1 MNLLPVTSLP
11 SSGGM
16 SPGVHA
22 MLLFLAALVLLL
34 AGHVVR
40 LARWSILMRQAGHP
54 RLGEGFMALTLGYV
68 IDAVVPLRLGEIA
81 RGLYYARRTGT
92 DAPFVLAS
100 IIVERTLDLV
110 AVWAL
115 TMLLVATGVFA
126 ALSPLTDTALTLCT
140 VALVLL
146 VARATSRSARFRR
159 VAWLGVSVFNPAI
172 RVMLLDTLWSVLE
185 VFRESR
191 TRWLLIA
198 VQSAAMWALY
208 LAAFTVLAASLGLGL
223 DQVFRGTVGS
233 PLLPMIVPLLRQGG
247 DAGLGLVAFS
257 FAPLLLFLAYV
268 GAKQQ
273 LGVSAWNAVSWM
285 QDPRLYADPVP
296 RSKSHFRD
304 RQHYGE
310 FLVRRFDGTNDLVAD
325 FEGNAIRDIVVQ
337 RMLRGGSDALTVM
350 VQLRDQ
356 LLIRKYASGPAAAK
370 LEAQCAWLERHSN
383 ILPAVRIV
391 ERSRSEQRFL
401 YDMEYSRTSRDL
413 FDMVHMSDVET
424 SWRTLEDVMGAMS
437 AFHAQTSAGVADP
450 ACTSRYAREK
460 VTANLR
466 AIKAAAP
473 EFFLRDTVRVNGI
486 AFDLPLLDRFA
497 DGDFVAE
504 RLRRREV
511 ATIHGDLTIE
521 NILADPAR
529 PAGWFLIDPNV
540 GNVFESPLL
549 DYAKLMQS
557 LHLGYESL
565 NRDLS
570 CSFTGGTLS
579 FPNTRSAQYATLYE
593 RTTDWLRERFG
604 EDGLREIRLHEI
616 VHYFRLTPYKF
627 RKSAEAGLVF
637 LGCLC
642 LLVKEYVDEY
652 ETC

>member
-1 MNLLPVTSLP
+1 MNIFSMDTDAM
-11 SSGGM
+11 SSGTE
-16 SPGVHA
+16 A
-22 MLLFLAALVLLL
+22 ILLFLAALVLLL
-34 AGHVVR
+34 VGHVMR

-81 RGLYYARRTGT
+81 RGVYYARRTDT
-92 DAPFVLAS
+92 DTAFVLAS
-100 IIVERTLDLV
+100 IIVERTLDLI

-115 TMLLVATGVFA
+115 TMLLMATGLFGTVSIMA
-126 ALSPLTDTALTLCT
+126 ETLLTLG
-140 VALVLL
+140 VAAVLALV
-146 VARATSRSARFRR
+146 AFATSRSARFRR
-159 VAWLGVSVFNPAI
+159 MAWLSFSVFSPTI
-172 RVMLLDTLWSVLE
+172 RVTLLDTLWSVVE

-198 VQSAAMWALY
+198 VQSTVMWAFY
-208 LAAFTVLAASLGLGL
+208 MGAFTVLAWSLGIGL
-223 DQVFRGTVGS
+223 DAVFRATVAS
-233 PLLPMIVPLLRQGG
+233 PLLPMVVPLLRQGG
-247 DAGLGLVAFS
+247 AAGLGMVVFS

-273 LGVSAWNAVSWM
+273 LGVSAWSAVSWM
-285 QDPRLYADPVP
+285 QDPRFYADPVP
-296 RSKSHFRD
+296 RSKSRFRD

-310 FLVRRFDGTNDLVAD
+310 FLARRFNGTNDLVSD

-350 VQLRDQ
+350 VQLRDK
-356 LLIRKYASGPAAAK
+356 LLIRKYASGPAADK

-391 ERSRSEQRFL
+391 ERTRSEKRFL

-413 FDMVHMSDVET
+413 FDMVHMSDLET
-424 SWRTLEDVMGAMS
+424 SWKTLADVMGTMS
-437 AFHAQTSAGVADP
+437 AFHSQTSSGLAD
-450 ACTSRYAREK
+450 ADCTARYAREK
-460 VTANLR
+460 VSANLS
-466 AIKAAAP
+466 AIKVAAP
-473 EFFLRDTVRVNGI
+473 EFFAFQSVRVNGV

-497 DGDFVAE
+497 GGDFVVD
-504 RLRRREV
+504 RLLRREV

-570 CSFTGGTLS
+570 CSFTGGALS
-579 FPNTRSAQYATLYE
+579 FPNTRSAQYASLYE
-593 RTTDWLRERFG
+593 RTTEWLREHFG

-627 RKSAEAGLVF
+627 RKSTETGLVF

-652 ETC
+652 EAC